1 MPDDDAATLEQDAA
15 VSANRRAPEPDV
27 VHARKPDAA
36 PVPETDAAAP
46 AEEWLEDLSALPP
59 RPRRRLLTPAP
70 LALIAVL
77 LLALGF
83 LGGVLVEKGQTGSS
97 TPTSGTAL
105 TSRLRGLTGSAG
117 RTGAAGAA
125 GAAGSAGSAGAAGAA
140 RPTSGTVSF
149 VSGQTLYVTTGESN
163 TVKVKASAAT
173 SVTKTVKSAVKSI
186 HPGET
191 VTVTGSS
198 AANGTVDAESIRVG
212 STGGFTGLF
221 GGGGGGKG
229 TTGST
234 TGAGSEAQALF
245 GSG

>member
-1 MPDDDAATLEQDAA
+1 MPDDDAATLEQTAA
-15 VSANRRAPEPDV
+15 GSADRRAPEPDV
-27 VHARKPDAA
+27 VPA
-36 PVPETDAAAP
+36 PEPDAAAP

-59 RPRRRLLTPAP
+59 RPRRRLLRPAP

-77 LLALGF
+77 LVALGF

-105 TSRLRGLTGSAG
+105 ASRLRGLTGSAG
-117 RTGAAGAA
+117 AAGAT
-125 GAAGSAGSAGAAGAA
+125 

-191 VTVTGSS
+191 VTVTGSI

-212 STGGFTGLF
+212 STGGFAGLF
-221 GGGGGGKG
+221 GGGGSSGKG

-234 TGAGSEAQALF
+234 TVAGSGAQALF